1 MKTFAYTAY
10 TPQGREKRGVIVADD
25 ARDASQRISALGL
38 LPGDIDI
45 QPPSAFAGRS
55 QGSGWR
61 KGRISRDM
69 LSVFTRQLAVLLTA
83 GLAAD
88 DALAAVQSS
97 APDKQIQTLAAQA
110 RAALLEG
117 APLSRAMADASRDI
131 PTWYVA
137 ALRAAEQSGEMA
149 TVVTTLA
156 DYLDSLLSDRA
167 QIATALLYPAFVSV
181 MAIAVCAVLMVTVA
195 PEIVGMFEASGQ
207 PLPELTLFVL
217 RLVDLVRTQWPV
229 IVAVFAGLV
238 TLVIAA
244 ARIPSWRARRDSF
257 LLRVPLIG
265 RFMRME
271 AAAQYLRT
279 LTLVINSRLPLPEAL
294 NHASAVLAVRSHQDQ
309 ALAAVEAL
317 NRGDSLSRALSGL
330 DFLHPVARQLLE
342 AGEASAK
349 LGAMSA
355 RAATLAETWL
365 KTERK
370 RLSTLLEP
378 LSMVMVGAVV
388 LVIVLAILL
397 PIFDMQAMVTN

>member
-217 RLVDLVRTQWPV
+217 GLVDLVRTQWPV

>member
-1 MKTFAYTAY
+1 MRTFAYTAY
-10 TPQGREKRGVIVADD
+10 TPQGREKRGMIVAQNTD
-25 ARDASQRISALGL
+25 DASQRIRAMGL
-38 LPGDIDI
+38 LPGDIDLQTQNASGI
-45 QPPSAFAGRS
+45 GAKAG
-55 QGSGWR
+55 GWQR
-61 KGRISRDM
+61 GRINHDM
-69 LSVFTRQLAVLLTA
+69 LSVFTRQLAVLLSA

-97 APDKQIQTLAAQA
+97 APDKQIQTLAAQS
-110 RAALLEG
+110 RAGLLEG

-131 PTWYVA
+131 PVWYLA
-137 ALRAAEQSGEMA
+137 ALHAAEQSGEMA

-156 DYLDSLLSDRA
+156 DYLESLLSDRS
-167 QIATALLYPAFVSV
+167 QIATALLYPAFVTV

-195 PEIVGMFEASGQ
+195 PEIVAMFDASGQ
-207 PLPELTLFVL
+207 PLPELTLMVL
-217 RLVDLVRTQWPV
+217 GIVDLVQSHWPMLV
-229 IVAVFAGLV
+229 IALTGVVAAL
-238 TLVIAA
+238 IAA
-244 ARIPSWRARRDSF
+244 ARIPSWRQRRDSI
-257 LLRVPLIG
+257 LLRTPLIG
-265 RFMRME
+265 RFMRMG

-279 LTLVINSRLPLPEAL
+279 LALVINSRLPLPEAL
-294 NHASAVLAVRSHQDQ
+294 KHASAVLAIKSHQDQ
-309 ALAAVEAL
+309 AQAALEAV
-317 NRGDSLSRALSGL
+317 NRGDSLSRALAGV

-342 AGEASAK
+342 AGEASVK

-378 LSMVMVGAVV
+378 LSMVMVGAMV

>member
-25 ARDASQRISALGL
+25 ASDASQRISAMGL
-38 LPGDIDI
+38 LPGDIDM
-45 QPPSAFAGRS
+45 QANGAASRSASAGGLR
-55 QGSGWR
+55 R
-61 KGRISRDM
+61 GRISRDM

-97 APDKQIQTLAAQA
+97 APDKQIQTLAAQS
-110 RAALLEG
+110 RAGLLEG
-117 APLSRAMADASRDI
+117 APLSQAMRDASRDI
-131 PTWYVA
+131 PTWYIA

-181 MAIAVCAVLMVTVA
+181 MAIVVCAVLMVTVA

-207 PLPELTLFVL
+207 PLPDLTLFVL
-217 RLVDLVRTQWPV
+217 GIVDLVQTRWPV
-229 IVAVFAGLV
+229 LVAVLAGIVAL
-238 TLVIAA
+238 LIAA
-244 ARIPSWRARRDSF
+244 ARIPSWRTRRDSV
-257 LLRVPLIG
+257 LLRLPLIG

-279 LTLVINSRLPLPEAL
+279 LALVINSRLPLPEAL
-294 NHASAVLAVRSHQDQ
+294 NHASAVLAVTSHQDQ
-309 ALAAVEAL
+309 ARAAVEAL
-317 NRGDSLSRALSGL
+317 NRGDSLARALSGL

-370 RLSTLLEP
+370 RVSTLLEP
-378 LSMVMVGAVV
+378 LSMVMVGAMV